1 MNAKKQH
8 WTLYFI
14 TATIVLTIAVQLYWN
29 YNNYVD
35 NKQRVKNEIQSS
47 LDTAIDEYYTDVS
60 KSNFFSI
67 INNDSINTK
76 NGLFNDFWNEDINSS
91 KSKVSISSFKISSDS
106 SGDEDVSTTTKKLAE
121 IYGSIGDILPPSII
135 ITDTINFEYNDKKVS
150 PKTSTKYQPKTKR
163 FKINSDS
170 LKFLKGIQS
179 VVIAL
184 NNDEINFTRLDSI
197 FTNQLSK
204 KGIKTPHYLVLLEKD
219 IKVGGSNKAEDI
231 ELSLFSNS
239 KSTFLRPNQNLRA
252 YYKDPT
258 IEALKKSTTGILF
271 SLLLSLSVIFCLI
284 YLLKIISTQK
294 ELAEI
299 KNDLI
304 NNITHEFKTPIAT
317 ISTAIE
323 AIESFNVVDNKAKT
337 KQYAAISAFQLKKLH
352 VMVEKLL
359 ETATLDSESL
369 LLQKEPTNIVDLVAK
384 IAKKFELLT
393 KKDIKFTTNI
403 DSKILKIDLF
413 HFENAISNLVD
424 NAIKYGGDSIEINL
438 NSVLNVTEI
447 SVADNGKGIDKSQQE
462 RIFDKFYRVPKGNTH
477 DVKGFGIGLY
487 YTQKIIEKHNGSIN
501 ISSNFD
507 NTIFKLQIPNE

>member
-1 MNAKKQH
+1 MNLKKQH

-29 YNNYVD
+29 YNNYLD
-35 NKQRVKNEIQSS
+35 NKQRVQNEIQSS
-47 LDTAIDEYYTDVS
+47 LDTAIDEYYTDLS
-60 KSNFFSI
+60 KSNFFTI
-67 INNDSINTK
+67 IDYDSINIK
-76 NGLFNDFWNEDINSS
+76 SSFLKDIWNEDINSS
-91 KSKVSISSFKISSDS
+91 KSKVSISSIKISSDYKGNVS
-106 SGDEDVSTTTKKLAE
+106 SIPKILD
-121 IYGSIGDILPPSII
+121 SIF
-135 ITDTINFEYNDKKVS
+135 ITDTINFEYNDKKVT
-150 PKTSTKYQPKTKR
+150 PKKLTKYQPEIQK

-179 VVIAL
+179 VAIAL
-184 NNDEINFTRLDSI
+184 NNDEINFTKLDSI

-219 IKVGGSNKAEDI
+219 IKVGGSNKAKDI

-239 KSTFLRPNQNLRA
+239 KSTFLRPDQNLRA
-252 YYKDPT
+252 YYEDPT
-258 IEALKKSTTGILF
+258 IQALKKSSTGILL

-323 AIESFNVVDNKAKT
+323 AIESFNVTDNKEKT

-369 LLQKEPTNIVDLVAK
+369 MLQKEPTNIVDLIAK

-447 SVADNGKGIDKSQQE
+447 SVADNGKGIDKSHQE

-501 ISSNFD
+501 VSSSFD

>member
-1 MNAKKQH
+1 MDAKKQH

-29 YNNYVD
+29 YNNYLE
-35 NKQRVKNEIQSS
+35 NKQRVQNEIQSS

-60 KSNFFSI
+60 KSNFFAI
-67 INNDSINTK
+67 IDYDSINSK
-76 NGLFNDFWNEDINSS
+76 SSFLKDFWNEEVNSS
-91 KSKVSISSFKISSDS
+91 KSKVSISSIKISSAYKGNVS
-106 SGDEDVSTTTKKLAE
+106 SIPKKLAE
-121 IYGSIGDILPPSII
+121 IYGSSVF
-135 ITDTINFEYNDKKVS
+135 ITDTINFEYNDKKVT
-150 PKTSTKYQPKTKR
+150 PKTSTKYQPEVQR
-163 FKINSDS
+163 LKINSDS
-170 LKFLKGIQS
+170 LKILKGIQS
-179 VVIAL
+179 VAIAL
-184 NNDEINFTRLDSI
+184 NNDDINFTRLDSI

-219 IKVGGSNKAEDI
+219 IKVGGSNKAKDI

-239 KSTFLRPNQNLRA
+239 KSTFLRPDQNLRA

-258 IEALKKSTTGILF
+258 IEALKKSSTGILLSF
-271 SLLLSLSVIFCLI
+271 LLSISVIFCLI
-284 YLLKIISTQK
+284 YLLKIISNQK

-317 ISTAIE
+317 VSTAIE
-323 AIESFNVVDNKAKT
+323 AIESFNVTDNKEKT

-352 VMVEKLL
+352 QMVEKLL
-359 ETATLDSESL
+359 ETATLGSESL
-369 LLQKEPTNIVDLVAK
+369 LLQKEPTNIVDLIAK
-384 IAKKFELLT
+384 ITKKFELLT
-393 KKDIKFTTNI
+393 EKEIKFTTNI
-403 DSKILKIDLF
+403 DSKILKIDRF

-424 NAIKYGGDSIEINL
+424 NAIKYGGDSIEVNI

-501 ISSNFD
+501 VSSSFD

>member
-1 MNAKKQH
+1 MNLKKQH

-29 YNNYVD
+29 YNNYLD
-35 NKQRVKNEIQSS
+35 NKQRVQNEIQSS
-47 LDTAIDEYYTDVS
+47 LDTAIDEYYTDLS
-60 KSNFFSI
+60 KSNFFTI
-67 INNDSINTK
+67 IDYDSINIK
-76 NGLFNDFWNEDINSS
+76 SSFLKDVWNEDINSS
-91 KSKVSISSFKISSDS
+91 KSKVSISSIKISSDYKGNVS
-106 SGDEDVSTTTKKLAE
+106 SIPKILD
-121 IYGSIGDILPPSII
+121 SIF
-135 ITDTINFEYNDKKVS
+135 ITDTIEFEFNDEKITPKKL
-150 PKTSTKYQPKTKR
+150 TKYQPEIQK

-179 VVIAL
+179 VAIAL

-219 IKVGGSNKAEDI
+219 IKVGGSNKAKDI

-239 KSTFLRPNQNLRA
+239 KSTFLRPDQNLRA

-258 IEALKKSTTGILF
+258 IEALKKSSTGILLSF
-271 SLLLSLSVIFCLI
+271 LLSISVIFCLI

-317 ISTAIE
+317 ISTAVE
-323 AIESFNVVDNKAKT
+323 AIESFNVVDNKEKT

-352 VMVEKLL
+352 QMVEKLL

-369 LLQKEPTNIVDLVAK
+369 MLQKEPTNIVDLIAK

-487 YTQKIIEKHNGSIN
+487 YSQKIIGKHNGSIN
-501 ISSNFD
+501 VSSSFD

>member
-1 MNAKKQH
+1 MNLKKQH

-29 YNNYVD
+29 YNNYLD
-35 NKQRVKNEIQSS
+35 NKQRVQNEIQSS
-47 LDTAIDEYYTDVS
+47 LDIAIDEYYTDLS
-60 KSNFFSI
+60 KSNFFTI
-67 INNDSINTK
+67 IDYDSINIK
-76 NGLFNDFWNEDINSS
+76 SSFLKDVWNEDINSS
-91 KSKVSISSFKISSDS
+91 KSKVSISSIKISSDYKGNVS
-106 SGDEDVSTTTKKLAE
+106 SIPKILD
-121 IYGSIGDILPPSII
+121 SIF
-135 ITDTINFEYNDKKVS
+135 ITDTIEFEFNDEKITPKKL
-150 PKTSTKYQPKTKR
+150 TKYQPEIQK

-179 VVIAL
+179 VAIAL

-219 IKVGGSNKAEDI
+219 IKVGGSNKAKDI

-239 KSTFLRPNQNLRA
+239 KSTFLRPDQNLRA
-252 YYKDPT
+252 YYEDPT
-258 IEALKKSTTGILF
+258 IQALKKSSTGILL

-317 ISTAIE
+317 ISTAVE
-323 AIESFNVVDNKAKT
+323 AIESFNVIDNKEKT
-337 KQYAAISAFQLKKLH
+337 KKYAAISAFQIKKLH

-369 LLQKEPTNIVDLVAK
+369 MLQKEPTNIVDLIAK
-384 IAKKFELLT
+384 IAKKFELLA

-487 YTQKIIEKHNGSIN
+487 YAQKIIEKHNGSIN
-501 ISSNFD
+501 ISSSFD

>member
-91 KSKVSISSFKISSDS
+91 KSKVSISSIKISSDY
-106 SGDEDVSTTTKKLAE
+106 SGDLDASKIPKKLAE
-121 IYGSIGDILPPSII
+121 IYGSSIF
-135 ITDTINFEYNDKKVS
+135 ITDTINFEYNDKKFT
-150 PKTSTKYQPKTKR
+150 PKTSTKYQPEAQR

-170 LKFLKGIQS
+170 LKFQKGIQS

-219 IKVGGSNKAEDI
+219 ITVGESNKVEDI

-258 IEALKKSTTGILF
+258 IEALKKSSTGILF

-501 ISSNFD
+501 VSSNFD
-507 NTIFKLQIPNE
+507 KTIFKLQIPNE

>member
-8 WTLYFI
+8 WSLYFI

-47 LDTAIDEYYTDVS
+47 LDIAIDEYYTDLS
-60 KSNFFSI
+60 KSNFFTSI
-67 INNDSINTK
+67 DYDSINSK
-76 NGLFNDFWNEDINSS
+76 SSFLKDFWNEDINSS
-91 KSKVSISSFKISSDS
+91 KSKVNISSIKISSDYK
-106 SGDEDVSTTTKKLAE
+106 GDVSTIPKILD
-121 IYGSIGDILPPSII
+121 SIF
-135 ITDTINFEYNDKKVS
+135 ITDTIEFEFNDKKVTS
-150 PKTSTKYQPKTKR
+150 KTSTKYQSEIKR

-179 VVIAL
+179 VVVAL

-252 YYKDPT
+252 YYEDPT
-258 IEALKKSTTGILF
+258 IEALKKSSTGILL

-317 ISTAIE
+317 VSTAIE
-323 AIESFNVVDNKAKT
+323 AIESFNVIDNKEKT
-337 KQYAAISAFQLKKLH
+337 KKYAAISAFQLKKLH
-352 VMVEKLL
+352 QMVEKLL

-369 LLQKEPTNIVDLVAK
+369 LLQKEPTNIVDLIAK
-384 IAKKFELLT
+384 ITKKFELLT
-393 KKDIKFTTNI
+393 KKDINFTTNI
-403 DSKILKIDLF
+403 DSKILKIDRF

-424 NAIKYGGDSIEINL
+424 NAIKYGGDSIEVTL

-501 ISSNFD
+501 VSSNFD

>member
-1 MNAKKQH
+1 MNATKQH
-8 WTLYFI
+8 WTLYSI
-14 TATIVLTIAVQLYWN
+14 TATIILTIAVQLYWN

-47 LDTAIDEYYTDVS
+47 LDTAIDEYYTNLS
-60 KSNFFSI
+60 KSNFFAI
-67 INNDSINTK
+67 IDYDSINNK
-76 NGLFNDFWNEDINSS
+76 SSFLKDFWNEDINSS
-91 KSKVSISSFKISSDS
+91 ESKVSISSIKISSDYN
-106 SGDEDVSTTTKKLAE
+106 GDTYVSKIPKKLAE
-121 IYGSIGDILPPSII
+121 IYGSSIF
-135 ITDTINFEYNDKKVS
+135 ITDTINFEYNDKKVT
-150 PKTSTKYQPKTKR
+150 PKTSTKYQQEVQR
-163 FKINSDS
+163 VKINSDS

-179 VVIAL
+179 VAIAL
-184 NNDEINFTRLDSI
+184 NNDEINFTKLDSI

-219 IKVGGSNKAEDI
+219 IKVGGSNKAKDI

-239 KSTFLRPNQNLRA
+239 KSTFLRPDQNLRA
-252 YYKDPT
+252 YFEDPT
-258 IEALKKSTTGILF
+258 IQALKKSSTGILL

-284 YLLKIISTQK
+284 YLLKIISIQK

-323 AIESFNVVDNKAKT
+323 AIESFNVADNKEKT

-369 LLQKEPTNIVDLVAK
+369 MLQKEPTNIVDLIAK

-393 KKDIKFTTNI
+393 KKEIKFTTNI

-413 HFENAISNLVD
+413 HFENAVSNLVD
-424 NAIKYGGDSIEINL
+424 NAIKYGGDIIEINI
-438 NSVLNVTEI
+438 NPVLNVTEI
-447 SVADNGKGIDKSQQE
+447 SVADNGKGIDKSHQE

-501 ISSNFD
+501 VSSNFD

>member
-91 KSKVSISSFKISSDS
+91 KSKVSISSIKISSDY
-106 SGDEDVSTTTKKLAE
+106 SGDLDASKIPKKLAE
-121 IYGSIGDILPPSII
+121 IYGSSIF
-135 ITDTINFEYNDKKVS
+135 ITDTINFEYNDKKFT
-150 PKTSTKYQPKTKR
+150 PKTSTKYQPEAQR

-170 LKFLKGIQS
+170 LKFQKGIQS

-352 VMVEKLL
+352 QMVEKLL

-501 ISSNFD
+501 VSSNFN

>member
-1 MNAKKQH
+1 MNLKKQH

-29 YNNYVD
+29 YNNYLD
-35 NKQRVKNEIQSS
+35 NKQRVQNEIQSS
-47 LDTAIDEYYTDVS
+47 LDIAIDEYYTDLS
-60 KSNFFSI
+60 KSNFFTI
-67 INNDSINTK
+67 IDYDSINIK
-76 NGLFNDFWNEDINSS
+76 SSFLKDVWNEDINSS
-91 KSKVSISSFKISSDS
+91 KSKVSISSIKISSDYKGNVS
-106 SGDEDVSTTTKKLAE
+106 SIPKILD
-121 IYGSIGDILPPSII
+121 SIF
-135 ITDTINFEYNDKKVS
+135 ITDTIEFEFNDEKITPKKL
-150 PKTSTKYQPKTKR
+150 TKYQPEIQK

-179 VVIAL
+179 VAIAL

-204 KGIKTPHYLVLLEKD
+204 KGIKTPHYLVLLEKN
-219 IKVGGSNKAEDI
+219 IKVGESNKAKDI

-239 KSTFLRPNQNLRA
+239 KSTFLRPDQNLRA

-258 IEALKKSTTGILF
+258 IEALKKSSTGILLSF
-271 SLLLSLSVIFCLI
+271 LLSISVIFCLI

-317 ISTAIE
+317 ISTAVE
-323 AIESFNVVDNKAKT
+323 AIESFNVIDNKEKT
-337 KQYAAISAFQLKKLH
+337 KKYAAISAFQIKKLH

-369 LLQKEPTNIVDLVAK
+369 MLQKEPTNIVDLIAK
-384 IAKKFELLT
+384 IAKKFELLA

-487 YTQKIIEKHNGSIN
+487 YSQKIIGKHNGSIN
-501 ISSNFD
+501 VSSSFD

>member
-1 MNAKKQH
+1 MNLKKQH

-29 YNNYVD
+29 YNNYLD
-35 NKQRVKNEIQSS
+35 NKQRVQNEIQSS
-47 LDTAIDEYYTDVS
+47 LDTAIDEYYTDLS
-60 KSNFFSI
+60 KSNFFTI
-67 INNDSINTK
+67 IDYDSINIK
-76 NGLFNDFWNEDINSS
+76 SSFLKDFWNEDINSS
-91 KSKVSISSFKISSDS
+91 KSKVSISSIKISSDYK
-106 SGDEDVSTTTKKLAE
+106 GDVS
-121 IYGSIGDILPPSII
+121 SIPKILDSIF
-135 ITDTINFEYNDKKVS
+135 ITDTIEFEFNDEKITPKK
-150 PKTSTKYQPKTKR
+150 STKYQPEVQR
-163 FKINSDS
+163 LKINYDS
-170 LKFLKGIQS
+170 LKFQKGIQS
-179 VVIAL
+179 VAIAL
-184 NNDEINFTRLDSI
+184 NNDDINFTRLDSI

-204 KGIKTPHYLVLLEKD
+204 KGIKTPHYLVLLEKN
-219 IKVGGSNKAEDI
+219 IKVGESNKAKDI

-239 KSTFLRPNQNLRA
+239 KSTFLRPDQNLRA

-258 IEALKKSTTGILF
+258 IQALKKSSTGILL
-271 SLLLSLSVIFCLI
+271 SLLLSISVIFCLI

-317 ISTAIE
+317 ISTAVE
-323 AIESFNVVDNKAKT
+323 AIESFNVVDNKEKT

-352 VMVEKLL
+352 QMVEKLL

-369 LLQKEPTNIVDLVAK
+369 MLQKEPTNIVDLIAK

-447 SVADNGKGIDKSQQE
+447 SVADNGKGIDKSHQE

-487 YTQKIIEKHNGSIN
+487 YSQKIIGKHNGSIN
-501 ISSNFD
+501 VSSSFD